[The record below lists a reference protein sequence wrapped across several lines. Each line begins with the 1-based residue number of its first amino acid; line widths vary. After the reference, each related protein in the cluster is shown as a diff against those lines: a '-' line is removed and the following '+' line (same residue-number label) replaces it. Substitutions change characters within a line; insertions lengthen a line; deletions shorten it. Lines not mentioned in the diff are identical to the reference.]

1 MFKKFCLWASAAVFF
16 LSTVGFLTT
25 FSLLTLFRPNY
36 IKSWTKA
43 SGAYQSLS
51 GVIISENGKARLKKA
66 STAAEQF
73 PLTDALVQKAA
84 KSALSSDFFQNAFE
98 TVIDGSFKWLD
109 REVATPSFAVD
120 VLSAKQNFVDR
131 LGDLIKERY
140 DSLPACGDNLPT
152 STNILKINCQPEGQ
166 DIDQLISEQKV
177 NLLNDRTFLSQAL
190 ITADSFGGKDGSS
203 IFKQQAEIPNYYR
216 WAKLLPK
223 VFGGLMLVSAIFV
236 VALCQSKKFGVRKLG
251 WRLTIAGFLSL
262 ILTAVGAAGIT
273 EARQMALEQNPGT
286 VVHSYREIV
295 AAGLTAMR
303 ADTAKLSGGL
313 AGVSI
318 VTGGAIL
325 VATRSV
331 SKKKR
336 KQAKSSAAQSEQQD
350 NQASVPEISTKGR
363 PEAKAPAAK
372 PTPTPTPT
380 APAVKPAAKPK
391 PRRPNL
397 IQ

>member
-16 LSTVGFLTT
+16 VSTLGFLTS

-36 IKSWTKA
+36 VKRWTAA
-43 SGAYQSLS
+43 SGAYQSLG
-51 GVIISENGKARLKKA
+51 GVIISENGKARLKEA
-66 STAAEQF
+66 SIAAEQF

-84 KSALSSDFFQNAFE
+84 NAALSSDFFQNAFE

-109 REVATPSFAVD
+109 REVAAPSFAVD

-140 DSLPACGDNLPT
+140 DSLPACGNNIPT
-152 STNILKINCQPEGQ
+152 STSLLKINCQPEGQ

-190 ITADSFGGKDGSS
+190 ITADSFGGKDGNS

-216 WAKLLPK
+216 WTKLLPK
-223 VFGGLMLVSAIFV
+223 VFAGLMLVSAILV

-295 AAGLTAMR
+295 ASGLTAMR
-303 ADTAKLSGGL
+303 ADTAKLSGAL

-318 VTGGAIL
+318 LTGGTIL
-325 VATRSV
+325 IATRSV

-336 KQAKSSAAQSEQQD
+336 KQAKKD
-350 NQASVPEISTKGR
+350 NQETPEKSETSI
-363 PEAKAPAAK
+363 PEVSSKQK
-372 PTPTPTPT
+372 PEPRSPEPSQATTPT
-380 APAVKPAAKPK
+380 APVVKPAPNPK